1 MNHAIEEM
9 RVAEVETLRAEVK
22 RLRWQMGELRNS
34 LEEFMQPRGASEVIE
49 AWVCVDIAP
58 STEKLELL
66 TALRK
71 VCVKEGW
78 L

>member
-9 RVAEVETLRAEVK
+9 RVAEVDALRAEVK
-22 RLRWQMGELRNS
+22 RLRWQMGELS
-34 LEEFMQPRGASEVIE
+34 DVTKELMQPRGASEVIE

>member
-1 MNHAIEEM
+1 MSHAIEEM
-9 RVAEVETLRAEVK
+9 RVAEMEALRAEVK
-22 RLRWQMGELRNS
+22 RLKWQVIELNDMTKE
-34 LEEFMQPRGASEVIE
+34 LMHPRGASEVIE